1 MYNRI
6 QSAYR
11 KHLRRK
17 RLLLTAAVLVFAGLA
32 AFASTRIVDK
42 VRGWAAKGYRK
53 EELLRLWNSGNFE
66 EVFGISQSALE
77 SRPTD
82 YFLLTMNGFSA
93 YQLGISQINN
103 LNAEQYFDRCIWSLR
118 QAMQQKNADNDG
130 RLYYVLGKAYSYK
143 GENYADSTIEYL
155 EKARELSDSTADI
168 PEYLGMAYY
177 AVGNYRSSVAAFS
190 EALGKSAEGPSG
202 RLLVFIARA
211 YIAMGEFD
219 NARPYLQRCIEVS
232 PDFKIVLEARLLLAE
247 ALKMKGEIEGAA
259 KQLNDIIAEA
269 GDNAEA
275 HYQLGELYALQ
286 GNNTRARAE
295 WRLAL
300 RADPAHAKA
309 RARL

>member
-17 RLLLTAAVLVFAGLA
+17 RLILTAAALVLIALA
-32 AFASTRIVDK
+32 VFASTRVVVK
-42 VRGWAAKGYRK
+42 VQEWAAKGDRR
-53 EELLRLWNSGNFE
+53 ELLRLWDSGDYD
-66 EVFGISQSALE
+66 EVFRISQTALDA
-77 SRPTD
+77 RPTD
-82 YFLLTMNGFSA
+82 YFLLTMHGFSA
-93 YQLGISQINN
+93 YQLGISQINS
-103 LNAEQYFDRCIWSLR
+103 LNAEQYFDKCISSLR
-118 QAMQQKNADNDG
+118 QAMIDKKSEKDG

-143 GENYADSTIEYL
+143 GENYADSTIKYL
-155 EKARELSDSTADI
+155 EKARDLSDSTVDI
-168 PEYLGMAYY
+168 PEYLGMAYF
-177 AVGNYRSSVAAFS
+177 AVGDYRKSVAAFS
-190 EALGKSAEGPSG
+190 EALGISAEGPSG
-202 RLLVFIARA
+202 PLLLRIARA
-211 YIAMGEFD
+211 YIALEEFD
-219 NARPYLQRCIEVS
+219 TARSYLQRCIEVS
-232 PDFKIVLEARLLLAE
+232 PDFRTVLSARFLLAE
-247 ALKMKGEIEGAA
+247 ALKGKGDIEAA
-259 KQLNDIIAEA
+259 VKQLQEIIAET

>member
-1 MYNRI
+1 MYNRT

-17 RLLLTAAVLVFAGLA
+17 RLIVTAAVLVFIGLA
-32 AFASTRIVDK
+32 AFASPRLVVKI
-42 VRGWAAKGYRK
+42 REWSSKGDRR
-53 EELLRLWNSGNFE
+53 ELLRLWDSGDFN
-66 EVFGISQSALE
+66 EVFNISQTALE
-77 SRPTD
+77 SAPTD

-93 YQLGISQINN
+93 YQLGISQINT

-118 QAMQQKNADNDG
+118 QAMQDKKSDNDG

-143 GENYADSTIEYL
+143 GENYADLTIKYL

-168 PEYLGMAYY
+168 PEYLGMAYF
-177 AVGNYRSSVAAFS
+177 AVEDYRNSVAAFS
-190 EALGKSAEGPSG
+190 EALGTSAEGPSG
-202 RLLVFIARA
+202 PLLLFIARA
-211 YIAMGEFD
+211 YLALGEFD

-232 PDFKIVLEARLLLAE
+232 PDFRTILSARLLLAE
-247 ALKMKGEIEGAA
+247 ALKMKGDIEGAV
-259 KQLNDIIAEA
+259 KQLQDIITET

-286 GNNTRARAE
+286 GNTTRARAE

-300 RADPAHAKA
+300 RADPAHTKA